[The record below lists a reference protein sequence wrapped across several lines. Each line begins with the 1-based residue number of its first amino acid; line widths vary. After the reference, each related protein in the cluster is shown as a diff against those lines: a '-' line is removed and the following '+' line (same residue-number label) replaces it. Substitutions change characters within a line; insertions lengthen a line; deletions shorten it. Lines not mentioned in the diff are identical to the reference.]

1 MDTNERLEQ
10 LRGLL
15 YEAPS
20 TELWDQL
27 CALFDGWEPSS
38 LQLGLDYALPTLD
51 ARWPDE
57 LRAPPPEWT
66 QAARAKQ
73 HPPAWPVV
81 RAYDV
86 VLWSCGANKIL
97 AIKELR
103 LATGLGLKESK
114 DLIESPAGTELL
126 GAVGKIQAQQL
137 YEALSQA
144 GAGVELR
151 PHDLTRPSLH
161 VQLPKPELVLRLL
174 EVSPTQKIQ
183 TIKVLRELSGV
194 SLADAL
200 RWVNEAPTELYRTD
214 QSADLT
220 RWVTALWEVGAEV
233 EVVRVGGEQAPASE
247 HTYSLEVS
255 RLPSKIETIKL
266 LRTWFG
272 SDLMTAKA
280 QAERLKEGATLLRG
294 RSLEFVT
301 QSLRQ
306 LRAAGGE
313 GRAVLEG

>member
-1 MDTNERLEQ
+1 MDTNERLER

-15 YEAPS
+15 YEPPS

-38 LQLGLDYALPTLD
+38 LQLGLDYALPALD

-57 LRAPPPEWT
+57 LRAPPMAWS
-66 QAARAKQ
+66 QDARAKQ

-86 VLWSCGANKIL
+86 VLWSCGSNKIQ

-103 LATGLGLKESK
+103 AATGLGLKESK

-126 GAVGKIQAQQL
+126 GAVGHSPAHRL
-137 YEALSQA
+137 YYALLQA
-144 GAGVELR
+144 GSKVEVR
-151 PHDLTRPSLH
+151 PHDLTRPVLH
-161 VQLPKPELVLRLL
+161 DQRPEPELVLRLL
-174 EVSPTQKIQ
+174 EVSPYQKIQ
-183 TIKVLRELSGV
+183 TIKLLRELAGV

-200 RWVNEAPTELYRTD
+200 RWANETPVELYRTD
-214 QSADLT
+214 NDAELT
-220 RWVTALWEVGAEV
+220 RWATALREVEAVV
-233 EVVRVGGEQAPASE
+233 EVVRVGGEQAPASGY
-247 HTYSLEVS
+247 TYSLEVS

-294 RSLEFVT
+294 KSLELVT
-301 QSLRQ
+301 QSLRE

-313 GRAVLEG
+313 GRAILEG